1 MEYIVPITNG
11 IGSKE
16 LIDGNYSVTSNV
28 SGYDNNTL
36 SPNKISVSDDVST
49 YEFTVAATGK
59 LTLHVSDNGTI
70 YGVPIISASFY
81 RCDAS
86 GKVYGEKLTTDMSGM
101 VVFNNVPYAATNAP
115 FVYFKQVEGDLEHT
129 FNKEVQKVA
138 LVKEETTLEIENAP
152 APERTFKLTDANYAG
167 LPIEDGE
174 IILKEVV

>member
-49 YEFTVAATGK
+49 YEFTAAATGK

-101 VVFNNVPYAATNAP
+101 VVFNNVPYAVTNAP

>member
-16 LIDGNYSVTSNV
+16 LDTGNYSVTAEV
-28 SGYDNNTL
+28 LGYDNSTL
-36 SPNKISVSDDVST
+36 SPSNITVSSDVST

-101 VVFNNVPYAATNAP
+101 VVFNNVPYASTNAP

-129 FNKEVQKVA
+129 FSKDVQKIA
-138 LVKEETTLEIENAP
+138 LDKGEVTLEILNAP